1 MSLPIAWIDKIFH
14 KLTVA
19 YGNEFLNRW
28 KGIDIND
35 VKSDWSDCLS
45 GYQQSPGAI
54 AFALENL
61 PDSKAPTAQE
71 FRALCRR
78 APASSA
84 PQLPEPKADPARVA
98 AELAKL
104 APVRQAG
111 GSQVDHKAWAK
122 TIIASNDAGHKLN
135 LTTLLFAKQAMK
147 EAA

>member
-1 MSLPIAWIDKIFH
+1 MSLPIPWIEKIFS

-35 VKSDWSDCLS
+35 VKTDWSDCLT
-45 GYQQSPGAI
+45 GYQQSPQAI

-104 APVRQAG
+104 APVRQAHAR
-111 GSQVDHKAWAK
+111 VDHKAWAK
-122 TIIASNDAGHKLN
+122 TILANNEAGHKLN
-135 LTTLLFAKQAMK
+135 PTTLLFAKQAMR

>member
-1 MSLPIAWIDKIFH
+1 MSLPTAWIDKIFH
-14 KLTVA
+14 KLSVA
-19 YGNEFLNRW
+19 YGNEFMNRW

-35 VKSDWSDCLS
+35 VKSDWSDCLT
-45 GYQQSPGAI
+45 GYQQNPHAI

-71 FRALCRR
+71 FRAICRR
-78 APASSA
+78 VPASSA

-104 APVRQAG
+104 APVRQAVG
-111 GSQVDHKAWAK
+111 RVDHKAWARV
-122 TIIASNDAGHKLN
+122 ILENHSAGFKHN
-135 LTTLLFAKQAMK
+135 PTTLLFAKQALK